1 MSVEMSV
8 TGETRQVLREENPY
22 SKFNVQCSVPRTHC
36 QYVCGDVC
44 HL

>member
-22 SKFNVQCSVPRTHC
+22 SIFKIQCSMFGAQNTLSVR
-36 QYVCGDVC
+36 VW
-44 HL
+44 